1 MNEIKRKKNEI
12 RLKIW
17 DLLEKSG
24 VARFPKPVM
33 GRIPNFKGAEQAA
46 VNLTMQ
52 PEWRDARVV
61 FVNPDSPQRHVRMLA
76 LMQGKVLVM
85 STPRL
90 REGFLL
96 LDPRKIAPY
105 RYPEASTIRGAFKW
119 GIKIGLDVPKIY
131 LKVTGSVAV
140 DLMGRRLGKGHGYS
154 EIEYGILG
162 EIGAL
167 DSDTP
172 VATTVHEL
180 QIVSEIPEEEH
191 DMPVHLI
198 VTPER
203 VMRTNAKGKPRI
215 LWELV
220 DEEILREIPILKK
233 LREMKSI
240 GN

>member
-1 MNEIKRKKNEI
+1 MNDIKRKKKEI

-17 DLLEKSG
+17 ELLEEKG
-24 VARFPKPVM
+24 VTKFPKPVI

-52 PEWRDARVV
+52 PEWRGARVV
-61 FVNPDSPQRHVRMLA
+61 FVNPDSPQKHVRLLA

-85 STPRL
+85 ATPRL

-96 LDPRKIAPY
+96 LDPKKIPPY
-105 RYPEASTIRGAFKW
+105 RYSEASTIRGAFKW
-119 GIKIGLDVPKIY
+119 GSKIYLDVPKID

-140 DLMGRRLGKGHGYS
+140 DPMGRRLGKGHGYS

-167 DSDTP
+167 NSDTP

-180 QIVSEIPEEEH
+180 QIVKEVPKEEH
-191 DMPVHLI
+191 DMPVQLI
-198 VTPER
+198 VTPKR
-203 VMRTNAKGKPRI
+203 IMRADARGKPKI

-220 DEEILREIPILKK
+220 NEEILREIPILRK
-233 LREMKSI
+233 LKEMRSI